1 MKTWFG
7 ISRWKIFLFIAG
19 AAVLGVSL
27 WFTKYLADDLSQGER
42 NRVAL
47 YVRAQEEIA
56 KAGDDLEKDLT
67 FFYDIILQAE
77 DIPVIVT
84 DLNDR
89 PEYGNAFGPE
99 RDTTTEFLLDELE
112 RIKRDGPDPIV
123 FQSDGYKLY
132 YKESRLLT
140 LLKYFPL
147 FQLLLIGAF
156 VLVGFIGL
164 SAAKKAQQNRVWVG
178 MAKETAHQLGTPIS
192 AIVAWIEVLNDSADG
207 DQKEVLNELR
217 NDVSRLEMVA
227 DRFSKIGSAPKLEK
241 VNLVDELTKTKD
253 YMSRRAPRRVEF
265 NFPDPVQ
272 SGNIEGYVNVHLFHW
287 VLENLI
293 RNALDAMDGEG
304 TISAEIHNEGKFVS
318 IDISDTGKGIP
329 QSQVKKVF
337 EPGFTTKQ
345 RGWGLGLSLAKRIIE
360 NYHSGKIFVKRS
372 KQGEGTTFSIKLP
385 RRN

>member
-7 ISRWKIFLFIAG
+7 ISRWKILLFVTG
-19 AAVLGVSL
+19 AIVLAISL

-47 YVRAQEEIA
+47 YIRAQEEIA
-56 KAGDDLEKDLT
+56 KSGDDLQKDLS

-84 DLNDR
+84 DLKDE
-89 PEYGNAFGPE
+89 PQYGNAFGTE
-99 RDTTTEFLLDELE
+99 RDTNITFLTNELKE
-112 RIKRDGPDPIV
+112 IQQQGPEPIL
-123 FQSDGYKLY
+123 FQTDGYKMY

-156 VLVGFIGL
+156 ILVGFIGL
-164 SAAKKAQQNRVWVG
+164 SSAKRAQQNRVWVG

-192 AIVAWIEVLNDSADG
+192 AIVAWIEVLRESAG
-207 DQKEVLNELR
+207 DAQGEILDELR
-217 NDVSRLEMVA
+217 RDVSRLEMIA
-227 DRFSKIGSAPKLEK
+227 DRFSKIGSAP
-241 VNLVDELTKTKD
+241 NLQRINVVEELTAARD
-253 YMSRRAPRRVEF
+253 YMARRASRKVEF
-265 NFPDPVQ
+265 NFPSANGQEAVYA
-272 SGNIEGYVNVHLFHW
+272 NVNPHLFQW
-287 VLENLI
+287 VLENLL
-293 RNALDAMDGEG
+293 RNALDAMDGTG
-304 TISAEIHNEGKFVS
+304 QITAELHNDGKYVS

-329 QSQVKKVF
+329 PGQLKKVF

-360 NYHSGKIFVKRS
+360 NYHAGKIYVKRS
-372 KQGEGTTFSIKLP
+372 KPGEGTTFSIRLP
-385 RRN
+385 KN

>member
-19 AAVLGVSL
+19 AVVLGVSL

-84 DLNDR
+84 DLDDN

-99 RDTTTEFLLDELE
+99 RDTTIAYLNEALQ
-112 RIKRDGPDPIV
+112 RIKRDGPEPIV
-123 FQSDGYKLY
+123 FQTDGYKLY
-132 YKESRLLT
+132 YKESKLLT

-147 FQLLLIGAF
+147 FQLLLISAF

-192 AIVAWIEVLNDSADG
+192 AIVAWIEVLNEAASG
-207 DQKEVLNELR
+207 DQKDVLNELR

-241 VNLVDELTKTKD
+241 VNLIEELDKTRD
-253 YMSRRAPRRVEF
+253 YMSRRAPRKVIFE
-265 NFPDPVQ
+265 FPDQ
-272 SGNIEGYVNVHLFHW
+272 ESSGTVYGHVNVHLFHW
-287 VLENLI
+287 VLENLM

-304 TISAEIHNEGKFVS
+304 TIAAEIHEEGKYVS

-329 QSQVKKVF
+329 PSQIKKVF

-360 NYHSGKIFVKRS
+360 NYHSGRIFVKRS
-372 KQGEGTTFSIKLP
+372 KPGEGTTFTIKLP
-385 RRN
+385 RR